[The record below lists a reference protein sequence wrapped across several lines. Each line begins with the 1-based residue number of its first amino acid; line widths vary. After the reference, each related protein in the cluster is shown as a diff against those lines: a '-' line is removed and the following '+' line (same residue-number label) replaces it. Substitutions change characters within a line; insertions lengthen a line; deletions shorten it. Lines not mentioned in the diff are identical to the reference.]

1 MQGCLKLIGVAVVAL
16 MLASLSF
23 VSGFGFSAN
32 NSGASSP
39 IAAMQTALPNVPNV
53 LQSNNTPPEFAVFW
67 EAWNIIQ
74 KDFYG
79 TLPTNKQLAYGAIH
93 AVLKTLNDQ
102 HTVFIEPRDTAQQN
116 EQLRGDFQG
125 IGANVNLIGGQV
137 VIVSPIPGSPAEKAG
152 ILAGDIIVNVDGKD
166 VNGMTLDDVVALI
179 RGPKGTS
186 VKITIQRKDKPDPLV
201 LDIIRNTIQLPSVI
215 AKMQENNVGYVRLT
229 IFGEKSKDEVV
240 NAINDLKKQ
249 GAKGLIF
256 DLRGNPGGYLQA
268 AIDVASQFIPDG
280 VVAYERGKDGNEQV
294 FKASGNGAW
303 TDLPMVVLIDKGS
316 ASASEIVSGAI
327 QDRKRAPLLGE
338 TSFGKGSV
346 QSVHQLSDQSS
357 VHVTIAEWL
366 TPNKTQITG
375 KGLTPDMP
383 VTISTDDQKNGVD
396 SQLQAA
402 IKYLK
407 EKM

>member
-1 MQGCLKLIGVAVVAL
+1 MQGCLKLVGVAIVAL
-16 MLASLSF
+16 ILAALSF
-23 VSGFGFSAN
+23 LSGFGFSAT
-32 NSGASSP
+32 SGTSSP
-39 IAAMQTALPNVPNV
+39 IAAVQTALPGLSNVVQNSSV
-53 LQSNNTPPEFAVFW
+53 PPEFAVFW

-79 TLPTNKQLAYGAIH
+79 KIPTNKELTYGAIH

-102 HTVFIEPRDTAQQN
+102 HTVLIEPHGTAQEN

-125 IGANVNLIGGQV
+125 IGANVNLIDGQV
-137 VIVSPIPGSPAEKAG
+137 TIVSPIPGSPAEKAG
-152 ILAGDIIVNVDGKD
+152 ILAGDIIVKVDDKD
-166 VNGMTLDDVVALI
+166 ISGLSLDEVIALI

-186 VKITIQRKDKPDPLV
+186 VKVTLQRKNLV
-201 LDIIRNTIQLPSVI
+201 NPVVLTITRGTIPLPSVI
-215 AKMQENNVGYVRLT
+215 AKMQENNIGYVRLT

-240 NAINDLKKQ
+240 TAINDLKKQ

-280 VVAYERGKDGNEQV
+280 VVAYERGKDGVAQP
-294 FKASGNGAW
+294 FQATGNGAW
-303 TDLPMVVLIDKGS
+303 TNLPMVVLIDKGS

-327 QDRKRAPLLGE
+327 QDRGRAPLLGE

-375 KGLTPDMP
+375 KGLTPDVP
-383 VTISTDDQKNGVD
+383 VTITTDEQKNGID

>member
-1 MQGCLKLIGVAVVAL
+1 MQGCLKLVGVAIVAL
-16 MLASLSF
+16 LLAMLSF
-23 VSGFGFSAN
+23 LSGFGVSATGG
-32 NSGASSP
+32 SASP
-39 IAAMQTALPNVPNV
+39 IAAVQTALPGLPNIV
-53 LQSNNTPPEFAVFW
+53 QSAAAPPQFTVFW

-79 TLPTNKQLAYGAIH
+79 KIPTNKELTYGAIQ

-102 HTVFIEPRDTAQQN
+102 HTVFIEPQGTAQEN

-152 ILAGDIIVNVDGKD
+152 VLAGDIILKVGDKD
-166 VNGMTLDDVVALI
+166 VTGLSLDEVVALI
-179 RGPKGTS
+179 RGPKGST
-186 VKITIQRKDKPDPLV
+186 VNITFQRKNQANPIV
-201 LDIIRNTIQLPSVI
+201 LDIVRNTIQLPSVI
-215 AKMQENNVGYVRLT
+215 AKMQENNVGYIRLT

-256 DLRGNPGGYLQA
+256 DLRGNPGGYLQT

-280 VVAYERGKDGNEQV
+280 IVAYERGKNGVANP
-294 FKASGNGAW
+294 FRAGGNGAW
-303 TDLPMVVLIDKGS
+303 MNLPMVVLIDKGS

-327 QDRKRAPLLGE
+327 QDLKRAPLLGE

-346 QSVHQLSDQSS
+346 QSVHQLSDKSS

-366 TPNKTQITG
+366 TPNMTQITG
-375 KGLTPDMP
+375 KGLTPDLP
-383 VTISTDDQKNGVD
+383 VTITTDDQKAGID